1 MGKELTAPNATTS
14 EEEAKTVAT
23 EEEATTASIEATTAV
38 PEEATAS
45 PESEALIPEVISADD
60 SAAYKPRISDAEAK
74 GAKTGNFLPL
84 RGAIIAR
91 LPEDTPTSIIEA
103 EVTSAVAE
111 VTISQCLKD
120 EMKAPNAMLTVGDD
134 IVSNARAIGKVL
146 VNKALAGDM
155 SAIREVLNRTEG
167 RVPSVSMNKSATV
180 KVSGSAD
187 SIAALMDKMD
197 KNKA

>member
-1 MGKELTAPNATTS
+1 MGKELTAPNIT
-14 EEEAKTVAT
+14 AT
-23 EEEATTASIEATTAV
+23 EDEATS
-38 PEEATAS
+38 
-45 PESEALIPEVISADD
+45 SEAEVLIPEVISADD
-60 SAAYKPRISDAEAK
+60 SAAYKPRIYDAEAK
-74 GAKTGNFLPL
+74 GAKTGDFLPL

-167 RVPSVSMNKSATV
+167 KVPNVTHNSSASV
-180 KVSGSAD
+180 KVTGDAG
-187 SIAALMDKMD
+187 SIAGLMARID